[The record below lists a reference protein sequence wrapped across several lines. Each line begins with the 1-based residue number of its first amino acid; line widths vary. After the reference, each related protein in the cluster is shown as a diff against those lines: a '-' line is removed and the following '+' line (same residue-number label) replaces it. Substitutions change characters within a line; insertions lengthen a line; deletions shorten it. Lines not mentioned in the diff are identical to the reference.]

1 MYCSN
6 CATPLTPG
14 LSYCNRCG
22 NNLKGPGE
30 PTQNS
35 NTGMFG
41 ALLTAIVVLGV
52 IGMGIMLGGPL
63 VLRSEAGVS
72 QDFAALFMFFTFT
85 ITLVSEIF
93 LLRQLSRLT
102 AGNAKTTK
110 AFTQVAPPRELH
122 AATGS
127 SLGEPVASVT
137 ENTTRTLEYAP
148 REQRTS

>member
-14 LSYCNRCG
+14 LSYCSRCG
-22 NNLKGPGE
+22 ASLKGSNE

-52 IGMGIMLGGPL
+52 IGMGIMLGGSL
-63 VLRSEAGVS
+63 VLRKEAGVS
-72 QDFAALFMFFTFT
+72 QEFAALFMF
-85 ITLVSEIF
+85 LIF
-93 LLRQLSRLT
+93 LITFVTETFLVRQLSRLT
-102 AGNAKTTK
+102 EGAVRAK
-110 AFTQVAPPRELH
+110 AFNPVASPRELH
-122 AATGS
+122 SAIVSG
-127 SLGEPVASVT
+127 LGEPVPSVT

-148 REQRTS
+148 REQRTT